1 MIKTEHNV
9 REVIRDIKRFA
20 SEGVPAAGLYG
31 LRAMARRVQK
41 RMKVPGKPIT
51 YPVNWDSV
59 RQMIA
64 YFASNGFGEGI
75 PYRRKN
81 RYEEG
86 WQVKPIENGVEL
98 SNRTRGA
105 RFIGGLPSGGDI
117 SPGKKQSSIHK
128 GRHRLLRPVV
138 DEEVK
143 QLPQDVIDRLRIEA
157 SS

>member
-1 MIKTEHNV
+1 MIKTQHNV
-9 REVIRDIKRFA
+9 REVIRDIKRLV

-31 LRAMARRVQK
+31 LRATAKRIQK
-41 RMKVPGKPIT
+41 RMQVPGKPVT
-51 YPVNWDSV
+51 YPINWDSV

-75 PYRRKN
+75 PYRRKG

-86 WQVKPIENGVEL
+86 WQVRGIPNGVEL
-98 SNRTRGA
+98 GNRERSA
-105 RFIGGLPSGGDI
+105 RFIGGLPSGNDL

-157 SS
+157 SK

>member
-1 MIKTEHNV
+1 MIKTQHNV
-9 REVIRDIKRFA
+9 REVIRDIKRLV

-31 LRAMARRVQK
+31 LNATAKRIQR

-75 PYRRKN
+75 PSRRKG

-86 WQVKPIENGVEL
+86 WQVRGIPNGVEL
-98 SNRTRGA
+98 GNRERSA
-105 RFIGGLPSGGDI
+105 RFIGGLPSGNDL
-117 SPGKKQSSIHK
+117 SPGKKQSNIHK
-128 GRHRLLRPVV
+128 GRWPRLRPVV

-157 SS
+157 SK